1 MLCLVLIGVVV
12 LGVLSWRLSRDMVS
26 VEQSVNHGLQDT
38 NKTLD
43 QIEVAICQKYWGWSS
58 TDSSIKIPEWCSR

>member
-1 MLCLVLIGVVV
+1 
-12 LGVLSWRLSRDMVS
+12 MVFM
-26 VEQSVNHGLQDT
+26 EQSVNHGLQDT

-43 QIEVAICQKYWGWSS
+43 QIEVAICQKYWRWNS